1 MWYNNSM
8 EQDQTQR
15 TWSGLVFIAQLA
27 RLYAAPFFINNNW
40 IQALH
45 MAPNYINKKEV
56 KVLSFFNA
64 AVCRA
69 FSFCFLFDNA
79 YKRWYIGIFTRS
91 ILFVFF
97 AIVSQLIL
105 NAIIKETNVRGA
117 KMSEKNPFEIV
128 DGQVILHNE
137 FQGIDE
143 VILNYEQVAAIK
155 LLIQKYSDKGHD
167 QSQLN

>member
-1 MWYNNSM
+1 
-8 EQDQTQR
+8 
-15 TWSGLVFIAQLA
+15 
-27 RLYAAPFFINNNW
+27 
-40 IQALH
+40 

-56 KVLSFFNA
+56 KVLLFFNT

-69 FSFCFLFDNA
+69 FSFCFLFDSA
-79 YKRWYIGIFTRS
+79 SKRWYIGIFTRS

-105 NAIIKETNVRGA
+105 NAIIIIKETNVRGV
-117 KMSEKNPFEIV
+117 KMSEKNPFEII